1 MGQYSSFFG
10 SNTSKGKGNTSS
22 SSANRSFGRVL
33 DIILDES
40 HPQYSNKGGAKS
52 INGVFFK
59 YQGND
64 TSEDTAGNQNF
75 AYQGTGQIKTVPV
88 VGEIIKIDSE
98 PTSNKTKLAQVNTN
112 YYSKIVNIWNNPNS
126 NPYLDIYA
134 NKTLDID
141 SGGDFT
147 EEATINPIK
156 SALGDLQIEGRQ
168 GQSLRFTGAK
178 GAANPFVDDTNKS
191 KPVIIISNGQIETEE
206 GFTTISE
213 NIDEDLSS
221 LYLVS
226 DHTIPLTQA
235 NDKRRAY
242 DTPPIRA
249 NEFKGNQVLLN
260 SGRIYFNAKT
270 DDIQLS
276 SISSIGLNTG
286 GSINIDAEQYI
297 CLDGPRI
304 LLGERARTASES
316 TREPVLLGNQTERLL
331 ETLFNMLKAMARDM
345 AKAKTVKGHPIPLL
359 NKRGIQMQPTIN
371 ALQRQINPT
380 GPSKIKSRKVYTE

>member
-98 PTSNKTKLAQVNTN
+98 PTSNKTKIAQVNTK
-112 YYSKIVNIWNNPNS
+112 YYSKIVNIWNSPNS
-126 NPYLDIYA
+126 NPYLNIYA

-178 GAANPFVDDTNKS
+178 GAANPFVDDSNKG
-191 KPVIIISNGQIETEE
+191 KPVVLISNGQIETED

-213 NIDEDLSS
+213 NIDEDDSS
-221 LYLVS
+221 LYFVS

-235 NDKRRAY
+235 NDKRKAY
-242 DTPPIRA
+242 DSPPVKA

-286 GSINIDAEQYI
+286 GSVNIDAEQYI

-304 LLGERARTASES
+304 LLGEKARTASES

-331 ETLFNMLKAMARDM
+331 ETLFNMLKSMAKDMAR
-345 AKAKTVKGHPIPLL
+345 AKTVKGHPIPLL

-371 ALQRQINPT
+371 ALQRQINPN
-380 GPSKIKSRKVYTE
+380 GPSKIKSKKVYTE

>member
-1 MGQYSSFFG
+1 MGQYSTSFG
-10 SNTSKGKGNTSS
+10 SNTGSGRSSTTSS
-22 SSANRSFGRVL
+22 GANRSFGRVL

-40 HPQYSNKGGAKS
+40 HPEYSNKGGAKS

-59 YQGND
+59 YQGNA
-64 TSEDTAGNQNF
+64 TSEDTADNQSF

-88 VGEIIKIDSE
+88 IGEIIKIESA
-98 PTSNKTKLAQVNTN
+98 PTSNKTKIAQVNTK
-112 YYSKIVNIWNNPNS
+112 YYSKIVNIWNNPNC
-126 NPYLDIYA
+126 NPYIDVYA

-147 EEATINPIK
+147 EEATINPLK

-168 GQSLRFTGAK
+168 GQSIRLTGAK
-178 GAANPFVDDTNKS
+178 GLANPFVDDSNKG
-191 KPVIIISNGQIETEE
+191 KPVVLISNGQIETED

-213 NIDEDLSS
+213 NIDEDDSS
-221 LYLVS
+221 LYFVS

-235 NDKRRAY
+235 NDKRKAY
-242 DTPPIRA
+242 DSPPVKA

-286 GSINIDAEQYI
+286 GSVNIDAEQYI

-304 LLGERARTASES
+304 LLGEKARTASES

-331 ETLFNMLKAMARDM
+331 ETLFNMLKSMAKDMAR
-345 AKAKTVKGHPIPLL
+345 AKTVKGHPIPLL

-371 ALQRQINPT
+371 ALQRQINPN
-380 GPSKIKSRKVYTE
+380 GPSKIKSKKVYTE

>member
-1 MGQYSSFFG
+1 MGQYSANFS
-10 SNTSKGKGNTSS
+10 SNTSKGKSSTSS
-22 SSANRSFGRVL
+22 SSASRSFGRVL

-40 HPQYSNKGGAKS
+40 HPEYNSRGGAKS

-59 YQGND
+59 YQGNA
-64 TSEDTAGNQNF
+64 TSEDTADNQSF

-88 VGEIIKIDSE
+88 VGEIIKIESA

-112 YYSKIVNIWNNPNS
+112 YYSKIVNIWNNPNC
-126 NPYLDIYA
+126 NPYIDIYA

-178 GAANPFVDDTNKS
+178 GAANPFVDDSNKS

-221 LYLVS
+221 LYFVS

-235 NDKRRAY
+235 NNKRRAY
-242 DTPPIRA
+242 DSPPIRA

-304 LLGERARTASES
+304 LLGEKARTASES

-331 ETLFNMLKAMARDM
+331 ETLFNMLRSMAKDMAR
-345 AKAKTVKGHPIPLL
+345 AKTVKGHPIPLL
-359 NKRGIQMQPTIN
+359 NKRGIQMLPVISS
-371 ALQRQINPT
+371 LQGQINPN